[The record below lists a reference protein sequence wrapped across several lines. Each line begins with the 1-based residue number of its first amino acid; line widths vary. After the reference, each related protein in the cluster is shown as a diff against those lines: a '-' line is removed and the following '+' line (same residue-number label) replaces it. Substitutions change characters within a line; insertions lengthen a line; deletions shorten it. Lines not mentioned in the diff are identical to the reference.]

1 MKRFITIVVA
11 VLCLAAVAN
20 AQPKAI
26 GLRATYGA
34 ELSYQHYAG
43 GSNFWEFDAGLF
55 DNLLDVVAIYDFS
68 IAPVGPFNFYMGPGA
83 FLAIW
88 PGNKHDDHANMQ
100 VGLAGQIG
108 LEYTFDFPLQISLD
122 WRPCFNLMNGFAWAP
137 YGAALGIRY
146 AF

>member
-1 MKRFITIVVA
+1 MKKILSILIT
-11 VLCLAAVAN
+11 VLCFAAVAN
-20 AQPKAI
+20 AQPKAL

-43 GSNFWEFDAGLF
+43 GQNFWEFDAGVF
-55 DNLLDVVAIYDFS
+55 DSLLDLVAIYDFS
-68 IAPVGPFNFYMGPGA
+68 IAPVGPFNFYAGPGA
-83 FLAIW
+83 FVSIL
-88 PGNKHDDHANMQ
+88 PGHDHDNLNL
-100 VGLAGQIG
+100 GIAGQVG
-108 LEYTFDFPLQISLD
+108 LEYTFPFPLQISLD

>member
-1 MKRFITIVVA
+1 MKKILSILVA

-20 AQPKAI
+20 AQPKAL

-43 GSNFWEFDAGLF
+43 GENFWEFDAGLF
-55 DNLLDVVAIYDFS
+55 DSLLDLVAIYDFS
-68 IAPVGPFNFYMGPGA
+68 IAPVGPFNFYAGPGA
-83 FLAIW
+83 FLSIW
-88 PGNKHDDHANMQ
+88 PGHDDAHMNI
-100 VGLAGQIG
+100 GLAGQVG
-108 LEYTFDFPLQISLD
+108 LEYTFDFPLNISLD
-122 WRPCFNLMNGFAWAP
+122 WRPCFNLVNGFAWAP

>member
-1 MKRFITIVVA
+1 MKRLIIIMVA
-11 VLCLAAVAN
+11 VLCMAAVAN
-20 AQPKAI
+20 AQPKAL

-55 DNLLDVVAIYDFS
+55 DNLLDLVAIYDFS

-83 FLAIW
+83 FLATW
-88 PGNKHDDHANMQ
+88 AGPRPQDAHMN

-108 LEYTFDFPLQISLD
+108 LEYIFDIPLQISLD